1 MKIDFLYW
9 GFVVGIIVI
18 SYFVS
23 FIARRILARI
33 IRKKSENLKE
43 DPTKFVFLKNSVSFI
58 IFTIAL
64 IIIFLITPA
73 LNDIGKGLFA
83 GAGILA
89 ATIGFASQKA
99 FSNILSGIFIL
110 IFKPFSVQDTIE
122 IKSDM
127 LKGVVE
133 EITLRHTVIRDYEN
147 RRIVIPNSLISETTL
162 LNSSMVDEKIK
173 KHVDFGI
180 SYDSDID
187 KAKSIIEEEILKHP
201 NFIDNRTDE
210 EKDAGAPVITMRLV
224 GLGDFSVNI
233 RAYVWTKS
241 NDEAFV
247 LQCDVFESVK
257 KRFDKEGVEIPFPYR
272 TLVFKNKPEKTDS
285 TVKIANK
292 NA

>member
-1 MKIDFLYW
+1 MQIDFLYW
-9 GFVVGIIVI
+9 GSVIGIVVI
-18 SYFVS
+18 SYFLS
-23 FIARRILARI
+23 FIARRILTRI

-43 DPTKFVFLKNSVSFI
+43 DPTKFVFLKNSASFI

-73 LNDIGKGLFA
+73 LNDLGKGLFA

-122 IKSDM
+122 IKSDA

-162 LNSSMVDEKIK
+162 LNSSMTDEKIR

-180 SYDSDID
+180 SYDSDVD
-187 KAKSIIEEEILKHP
+187 LARKIIEEEIMKHP
-201 NFIDNRTDE
+201 NFVDNRTE
-210 EKDAGAPVITMRLV
+210 EELEQEQAPVQMRLV
-224 GLGDFSVNI
+224 SLGDFAVTI
-233 RAYVWTKS
+233 RAYAWTNS
-241 NDEAFV
+241 NNEAFA
-247 LQCDVFESVK
+247 LQCDVFDSVK
-257 KRFDKEGVEIPFPYR
+257 KRFDKEGIEIPFPYR
-272 TLVFKNKPEKTDS
+272 TLVFKNKPEKID
-285 TVKIANK
+285 
-292 NA
+292 

>member
-1 MKIDFLYW
+1 MKIDILYW

-23 FIARRILARI
+23 LIARRILARI

-210 EKDAGAPVITMRLV
+210 EKEAGTPLVTMRLV

-233 RAYVWTKS
+233 RAYVWAKS
-241 NDEAFV
+241 NDDAFV

-285 TVKIANK
+285 SVKIANK